1 MRIKGGHLQDA
12 LPLWRNPIAEKN
24 GMVIAMLSLIIDN
37 ENNLVWADTEA
48 QRLLGLPESGDKQGI
63 IRVFGSLPLYH
74 RIEQESFNYRWA
86 GQLKV
91 VLADGTRGNFHGR
104 ASWVTNER
112 WVFNQIFFEGS
123 LLDTGLSG
131 AADSDAEEFAVQ
143 PAQLRKVYEISTSI
157 NSNLDFQSICVDVTM
172 KAAEL
177 IGADRSLLYN
187 VTDQNIGVFAT
198 WNMTEQ
204 QRNLFCMVDFKHGII
219 KNCLRHRSP
228 VLVPAYS
235 VHPDWIPEI
244 YESLRFESFIL
255 YPLYAGQRLVGVL
268 ALFRR
273 EALRFGDR
281 HLMLLQMISN
291 QMAIAVLNAQ
301 TYSDMRNI
309 TNNLERELG
318 LKASQ
323 LRVSELALI
332 RKSNEL
338 AAVFDA
344 ITDALFVMDGNFVIR
359 EINQAGLGFAK
370 VSNSIGL
377 IGRSYCD
384 VVGRRYNCGN
394 CYLRQTLD
402 FGLPQTVEIEVDDRV
417 FTVTTYPVLDEE
429 GRTNQVVCALRDVT
443 IVRKKGAELIQS
455 QKMQAVGTLAA
466 GVAHEIRNPLGA
478 ISNYVYIL
486 EDQLLPQLV
495 KNSASDTPEIRETIS
510 GIRRLVERCET
521 VIRNLLDFS
530 RDKAPNISTFF
541 LRDVID
547 QILLLVGK
555 TAQKKKVG
563 IIVHGG
569 NSVQVTSDTGAMQH
583 ILFNLVLNAI
593 DAIESG
599 GTVNLRYAADKDGFS
614 IIVEDDGNGIEREH
628 LDKIFNP
635 FFTTKAP
642 DRGTGLGLYLVY
654 NEVKRLGGTITVESA
669 SGGPTKFTVHFMADG
684 KGEEDNGKR

>member
-1 MRIKGGHLQDA
+1 MI
-12 LPLWRNPIAEKN
+12 
-24 GMVIAMLSLIIDN
+24 MLSFIIDN
-37 ENNLVWADTEA
+37 DNNLVWADEQARQT
-48 QRLLGLPESGDKQGI
+48 LGLPERGNVDI
-63 IRVFGSLPLYH
+63 IAGVFGVTHLYQ

-86 GQLKV
+86 GQLEV
-91 VLADGTRGNFHGR
+91 VLPNGNSGTLQGR
-104 ASWVTNER
+104 ASWVTNELC
-112 WVFNQIFFEGS
+112 VFNQVFIEGALDDLELPATS
-123 LLDTGLSG
+123 LN
-131 AADSDAEEFAVQ
+131 DAEIFAVQ
-143 PAQLRKVYEISTSI
+143 TEQMRKVYEISTSI
-157 NSNLDFQSICVDVTM
+157 NSNLDFQSICIDVTR

-177 IGADRSLLYN
+177 VGAERSLLYN
-187 VTDQNIGVFAT
+187 VTDKEIGVFAT
-198 WNMTEQ
+198 WNMTAH
-204 QRNLFCMVDFKHGII
+204 QRNLFSMVDYQHGII
-219 KNCLRHRSP
+219 KNCLKHRSP
-228 VLVPAYS
+228 VLVAAYS
-235 VHPDWIPEI
+235 DHPDWIREI
-244 YESLRFESFIL
+244 YESLCFESFIL

-273 EALRFGDR
+273 DPLRFGDR

-309 TNNLERELG
+309 TTNLERELG
-318 LKASQ
+318 LKSSQ

-344 ITDALFVMDGNFVIR
+344 ITDALFVVDGNFVIR
-359 EINQAGLGFAK
+359 EVNQAGLSFAG
-370 VSNSIGL
+370 VTNTMELINST
-377 IGRSYCD
+377 YCEI
-384 VVGRRYNCGN
+384 VGQRYNCGN

-402 FGLPQTVEIEVDDRV
+402 QRLPQTVEIEVEDRIY
-417 FTVTTYPVLDEE
+417 TVTTYPVLDEE
-429 GRTNQVVCALRDVT
+429 GRANQVVCALRDVT
-443 IVRKKGAELIQS
+443 IVRRKGAELIQS

-486 EDQLLPQLV
+486 EEQMLPRTNQDFI
-495 KNSASDTPEIRETIS
+495 ADPAEIRETL
-510 GIRRLVERCET
+510 GCIRRLVERSET

-530 RDKAPNISTFF
+530 RDKAPNISTFP
-541 LRDVID
+541 LRSVID

-563 IIVHGG
+563 I
-569 NSVQVTSDTGAMQH
+569 SVYGDKNAQVTSDTGAMQH

-599 GTVNLRYAADKDGFS
+599 GAIAIRYSADPSGFT
-614 IIVEDDGNGIEREH
+614 ILVEDNGSGISREH
-628 LDKIFNP
+628 MEKIFNP

-654 NEVKRLGGTITVESA
+654 NEVRRLGGTISVESA
-669 SGGPTKFTVHFMADG
+669 PGGPTKFTVQFSAVR
-684 KGEEDNGKR
+684 KGENENGER

>member
-1 MRIKGGHLQDA
+1 MI
-12 LPLWRNPIAEKN
+12 
-24 GMVIAMLSLIIDN
+24 MLSFIIDN
-37 ENNLVWADTEA
+37 GNNLIWADEEA
-48 QRLLGLPESGDKQGI
+48 QQKLGLPEKGNVAVVTG
-63 IRVFGSLPLYH
+63 VFGLSHLYRH
-74 RIEQESFNYRWA
+74 IEEKSFNYRWA
-86 GQLKV
+86 GQLQ
-91 VLADGTRGNFHGR
+91 VLLPDGKQGQLHGS
-104 ASWVTNER
+104 ACWVTNDLC
-112 WVFNQIFFEGS
+112 VFNQIFIEGALDDDKVLGTS
-123 LLDTGLSG
+123 LN
-131 AADSDAEEFAVQ
+131 DSEIFAVQ
-143 PAQLRKVYEISTSI
+143 SSQMRKVYEISTSI
-157 NSNLDFQSICVDVTM
+157 NSNLDFQSICVDVTR

-177 IGADRSLLYN
+177 VGAERSLLYN
-187 VTDQNIGVFAT
+187 VTDKEIGVFAT
-198 WNMTEQ
+198 WNMTAH
-204 QRNLFCMVDFKHGII
+204 QRSLFCMVDYQHGII
-219 KNCLRHRSP
+219 KNCLKHRSP

-235 VHPDWIPEI
+235 DHPDWISEI
-244 YESLRFESFIL
+244 YESLCFESFIL

-273 EALRFGDR
+273 DPLRFGDR

-318 LKASQ
+318 LKSSQ

-344 ITDALFVMDGNFVIR
+344 ITDALFVVDGNFVIR
-359 EINQAGLGFAK
+359 EVNQAGLGFAG
-370 VSNSIGL
+370 VANTMELINST
-377 IGRSYCD
+377 YCE
-384 VVGRRYNCGN
+384 VVGHRYNCGN

-402 FGLPQTVEIEVDDRV
+402 QGLPQTVEIEVDDRI

-429 GRTNQVVCALRDVT
+429 GRANQVVCALRDVT

-486 EDQLLPQLV
+486 EEQMLPHPEQP
-495 KNSASDTPEIRETIS
+495 SAVDPAEIRETLG
-510 GIRRLVERCET
+510 GIRRLVERSET

-530 RDKAPNISTFF
+530 RDKTPNISTFP
-541 LRDVID
+541 LRNVID
-547 QILLLVGK
+547 QIILLVGK
-555 TAQKKKVG
+555 TAQKRKVE
-563 IIVHGG
+563 ITVHGDK
-569 NSVQVTSDTGAMQH
+569 NAQVTSDTGAMQH

-593 DAIESG
+593 DAIETN
-599 GTVNLRYAADKDGFS
+599 GTVEVRYTANKAGFT
-614 IIVEDDGNGIEREH
+614 IVVEDNGSGISQEH
-628 LDKIFNP
+628 MEKIFNP

-654 NEVKRLGGTITVESA
+654 NEVRRLGGTIGVESLP
-669 SGGPTKFTVHFMADG
+669 GGPTKFTVEFLTSSKGENHDG
-684 KGEEDNGKR
+684 KR

>member
-1 MRIKGGHLQDA
+1 
-12 LPLWRNPIAEKN
+12 
-24 GMVIAMLSLIIDN
+24 MLSFIIDN
-37 ENNLVWADTEA
+37 DNNLVWADEQARQT
-48 QRLLGLPESGDKQGI
+48 LGLPERGNIDIVAG
-63 IRVFGSLPLYH
+63 VFGLARLYQ

-91 VLADGTRGNFHGR
+91 VLPNGDPGMLQGR
-104 ASWVTNER
+104 ASWVTNELC
-112 WVFNQIFFEGS
+112 VFNQVFIEGALDDLELSATS
-123 LLDTGLSG
+123 LN
-131 AADSDAEEFAVQ
+131 DAEIFAVQ
-143 PAQLRKVYEISTSI
+143 TEQMRKVYEISTSI
-157 NSNLDFQSICVDVTM
+157 NSNLDFQSICVDVTR

-177 IGADRSLLYN
+177 VGAERSLLYN
-187 VTDQNIGVFAT
+187 VTDKEIGVFAT
-198 WNMTEQ
+198 WNMTVH
-204 QRNLFCMVDFKHGII
+204 QRNLFSMVDYQHGII
-219 KNCLRHRSP
+219 KNCLKHRSP
-228 VLVPAYS
+228 VLVAAYS
-235 VHPDWIPEI
+235 DHPDWIQEI
-244 YESLRFESFIL
+244 YESLCFESFIL

-273 EALRFGDR
+273 EPLRFGDR

-309 TNNLERELG
+309 TTNLERELG
-318 LKASQ
+318 LKSSQ

-344 ITDALFVMDGNFVIR
+344 ITDALFEVDGNFVIR
-359 EINQAGLGFAK
+359 EVNQAGLGFAG
-370 VSNSIGL
+370 VANTIEL
-377 IGRSYCD
+377 ITSSYCD
-384 VVGRRYNCGN
+384 IVGQRYNCGN

-402 FGLPQTVEIEVDDRV
+402 QRLPQTVEIEVEDRIY
-417 FTVTTYPVLDEE
+417 TVTTYPVLDEE
-429 GRTNQVVCALRDVT
+429 GRANQVVCALRDVT
-443 IVRKKGAELIQS
+443 IVRRKGAELIQS

-486 EDQLLPQLV
+486 EEQMLPRTNQEV
-495 KNSASDTPEIRETIS
+495 MADPAEIRETLG
-510 GIRRLVERCET
+510 GIRRLVERSET

-530 RDKAPNISTFF
+530 RDKAPNISTFP
-541 LRDVID
+541 LRSVID

-555 TAQKKKVG
+555 TAQKKKVE
-563 IIVHGG
+563 I
-569 NSVQVTSDTGAMQH
+569 SVYGDKNAQVTSDTCAMQH

-599 GTVNLRYAADKDGFS
+599 GAIAIRYSADSSGFT
-614 IIVEDDGNGIEREH
+614 ILVEDNGSGISREH
-628 LDKIFNP
+628 MEKIFNP

-654 NEVKRLGGTITVESA
+654 NEVRRLGGTISVESA
-669 SGGPTKFTVHFMADG
+669 PGGPTKFTVQFSAVR
-684 KGEEDNGKR
+684 KGENENGER

>member
-1 MRIKGGHLQDA
+1 
-12 LPLWRNPIAEKN
+12 
-24 GMVIAMLSLIIDN
+24 
-37 ENNLVWADTEA
+37 
-48 QRLLGLPESGDKQGI
+48 
-63 IRVFGSLPLYH
+63 
-74 RIEQESFNYRWA
+74 
-86 GQLKV
+86 
-91 VLADGTRGNFHGR
+91 
-104 ASWVTNER
+104 
-112 WVFNQIFFEGS
+112 
-123 LLDTGLSG
+123 
-131 AADSDAEEFAVQ
+131 
-143 PAQLRKVYEISTSI
+143 
-157 NSNLDFQSICVDVTM
+157 VD
-172 KAAEL
+172 
-177 IGADRSLLYN
+177 Y
-187 VTDQNIGVFAT
+187 Q
-198 WNMTEQ
+198 
-204 QRNLFCMVDFKHGII
+204 HGII
-219 KNCLRHRSP
+219 KNCLKHRSP
-228 VLVPAYS
+228 VLVTAYGI
-235 VHPDWIPEI
+235 HPDWIPEI
-244 YESLRFESFIL
+244 YEALCFESFIL

-273 EALRFGDR
+273 EPLRFSDR

-323 LRVSELALI
+323 LRMSELALI

-344 ITDALFVMDGNFVIR
+344 ITDALFVVDANFIIYEV
-359 EINQAGLGFAK
+359 NQAGLHFSGVA
-370 VSNSIGL
+370 NNMGL

-384 VVGRRYNCGN
+384 VVGRHYNCSN

-417 FTVTTYPVLDEE
+417 FAVTTYPVLDEE
-429 GRTNQVVCALRDVT
+429 GQANHVVCALRDVT

-486 EDQLLPQLV
+486 EEQMLPKTTTTETADV
-495 KNSASDTPEIRETIS
+495 AEIRSTLS
-510 GIRRLVERCET
+510 GIRRLVERSET

-555 TAQKKKVG
+555 TAQKKKVS
-563 IIVHGG
+563 INVQG
-569 NSVQVTSDTGAMQH
+569 NEKAHVTSDSGAMQH

-593 DAIESG
+593 DAIDG
-599 GTVNLRYAADKDGFS
+599 GGEINLRYFVDEEGFVL
-614 IIVEDDGNGIEREH
+614 IVEDNGSGISREH
-628 LDKIFNP
+628 MDKIFNP
-635 FFTTKAP
+635 FFTTKGP

-654 NEVKRLGGTITVESA
+654 NEVKRLRGTITVESVP
-669 SGGPTKFTVHFMADG
+669 GGPTKFTVHFGISGKDG
-684 KGEEDNGKR
+684 EWNGKR

>member
-1 MRIKGGHLQDA
+1 
-12 LPLWRNPIAEKN
+12 
-24 GMVIAMLSLIIDN
+24 
-37 ENNLVWADTEA
+37 
-48 QRLLGLPESGDKQGI
+48 
-63 IRVFGSLPLYH
+63 
-74 RIEQESFNYRWA
+74 
-86 GQLKV
+86 
-91 VLADGTRGNFHGR
+91 
-104 ASWVTNER
+104 
-112 WVFNQIFFEGS
+112 
-123 LLDTGLSG
+123 
-131 AADSDAEEFAVQ
+131 
-143 PAQLRKVYEISTSI
+143 
-157 NSNLDFQSICVDVTM
+157 
-172 KAAEL
+172 
-177 IGADRSLLYN
+177 
-187 VTDQNIGVFAT
+187 
-198 WNMTEQ
+198 MTES
-204 QRNLFCMVDFKHGII
+204 QRALFSMVDFQHGII
-219 KNCLRHRSP
+219 KNCLKNRSP

-235 VHPDWIPEI
+235 IHQDWIPEI
-244 YESLRFESFIL
+244 YEALCFESFIL

-273 EALRFGDR
+273 EPLHFGDR

-323 LRVSELALI
+323 LQVSELALV

-344 ITDALFVMDGNFVIR
+344 ITDALFVADGNFVIR
-359 EINQAGLGFAK
+359 DVNQAGLRFAG
-370 VSNSIGL
+370 VANTMGL
-377 IGRSYCD
+377 LNRSYCE
-384 VVGRRYNCGN
+384 VVGKRYNCGN

-402 FGLPQTVEIEVDDRV
+402 SGLPQTVEIEIDDRV

-429 GRTNQVVCALRDVT
+429 GKTNQVVCALRDVT

-455 QKMQAVGTLAA
+455 QKMQAVGILAA

-486 EDQLLPQLV
+486 EEQMLPRPEC
-495 KNSASDTPEIRETIS
+495 SAMVEPSEIRETLS
-510 GIRRLVERCET
+510 GIRRLVERSES

-530 RDKAPNISTFF
+530 RDKAPNISSFP
-541 LRDVID
+541 LRTVID

-555 TAQKKKVG
+555 TAQKKKVEIFVLG
-563 IIVHGG
+563 DP
-569 NSVQVTSDTGAMQH
+569 NATVTSDTGAMQH

-599 GTVNLRYAADKDGFS
+599 GVIEVRYSSDESGFWLV
-614 IIVEDDGNGIEREH
+614 VEDNGSGIAREH
-628 LDKIFNP
+628 MEKIFNP

-654 NEVKRLGGTITVESA
+654 NEVRRLGGTISVESVL
-669 SGGPTKFTVHFMADG
+669 GGPTKFTVQFLTGG
-684 KGEEDNGKR
+684 KEDNDNGKR

>member
-1 MRIKGGHLQDA
+1 MVLGFIFD
-12 LPLWRNPIAEKN
+12 NAE
-24 GMVIAMLSLIIDN
+24 
-37 ENNLVWADTEA
+37 NLVWANEEA
-48 QRLLGLPESGDKQGI
+48 RRILGLPAQGDRKI
-63 IRVFGSLPLYH
+63 VAATFGSSHIYH
-74 RIEQESFNYRWA
+74 QIEQEAFNYRWA
-86 GQLKV
+86 GS
-91 VLADGTRGNFHGR
+91 LAVILPNGETTLLLGR

-112 WVFNQIFFEGS
+112 CVFNQIFLEGTLNAGEPFE
-123 LLDTGLSG
+123 DSG
-131 AADSDAEEFAVQ
+131 NEAEVFAVQ

-157 NSNLDFQSICVDVTM
+157 NSNLDFQSICVDVTR

-177 IGADRSLLYN
+177 VGADRSLLYN
-187 VTDQNIGVFAT
+187 VTDKEIGVFAT
-198 WNMTEQ
+198 WNMTES
-204 QRNLFCMVDFKHGII
+204 QRALFSMVDFQHGII
-219 KNCLRHRSP
+219 KNCLKNRSP

-235 VHPDWIPEI
+235 IHQDWIPEI
-244 YESLRFESFIL
+244 YEALCFESFIL

-273 EALRFGDR
+273 EPLHFGDR

-323 LRVSELALI
+323 LQVSELALV

-344 ITDALFVMDGNFVIR
+344 ITDALFVADGNFVIR
-359 EINQAGLGFAK
+359 DVNQAGLRFAG
-370 VSNSIGL
+370 VANTMGL
-377 IGRSYCD
+377 LNRSYCE
-384 VVGRRYNCGN
+384 VVGKRYNCGN

-402 FGLPQTVEIEVDDRV
+402 SGLPQTVEIEIDDRV

-429 GRTNQVVCALRDVT
+429 GKTNQVVCALRDVT

-455 QKMQAVGTLAA
+455 QKMQAVGILAA

-486 EDQLLPQLV
+486 EEQMLPRPEC
-495 KNSASDTPEIRETIS
+495 SAMVEPSEIRETLS
-510 GIRRLVERCET
+510 GIRRLVERSES

-530 RDKAPNISTFF
+530 RDKAPNISSFP
-541 LRDVID
+541 LRTVID

-555 TAQKKKVG
+555 TAQKKKVEIFVLG
-563 IIVHGG
+563 DP
-569 NSVQVTSDTGAMQH
+569 NATVTSDTGAMQH

-599 GTVNLRYAADKDGFS
+599 GVIEVRYSSDESGFWLV
-614 IIVEDDGNGIEREH
+614 VEDNGSGIAREH
-628 LDKIFNP
+628 MEKIFNP

-654 NEVKRLGGTITVESA
+654 NEVRRLGGTISVESVL
-669 SGGPTKFTVHFMADG
+669 GGPTKFTVQFLTGG
-684 KGEEDNGKR
+684 KEDNDNGKR

>member
-1 MRIKGGHLQDA
+1 
-12 LPLWRNPIAEKN
+12 
-24 GMVIAMLSLIIDN
+24 MVLGFIFDN
-37 ENNLVWADTEA
+37 ADTLVWANEEA
-48 QRLLGLPESGDKQGI
+48 RRILGLPEQCDRKI
-63 IRVFGSLPLYH
+63 VAATFGSSHIYH
-74 RIEQESFNYRWA
+74 QIEQEAFNYRWA
-86 GQLKV
+86 GNLSVILPNGDRTQL
-91 VLADGTRGNFHGR
+91 LGR

-112 WVFNQIFFEGS
+112 CVFNQIFLEGT
-123 LLDTGLSG
+123 LN
-131 AADSDAEEFAVQ
+131 AEELFESSDNEAEVFAVQ

-157 NSNLDFQSICVDVTM
+157 NSNLDFQSICVDVTR

-177 IGADRSLLYN
+177 VGADRSLLYN
-187 VTDQNIGVFAT
+187 VTDKEIGVFAT
-198 WNMTEQ
+198 WNMTES
-204 QRNLFCMVDFKHGII
+204 QRALFSMVDFQHGII
-219 KNCLRHRSP
+219 KNCLKNRSP

-235 VHPDWIPEI
+235 IHQDWIPEI
-244 YESLRFESFIL
+244 YEALCFESFIL

-268 ALFRR
+268 ALFRK
-273 EALRFGDR
+273 EPLRFGDR

-318 LKASQ
+318 MKASQ
-323 LRVSELALI
+323 LQVSELALV

-344 ITDALFVMDGNFVIR
+344 ITDALFVADGNFVIR
-359 EINQAGLGFAK
+359 DVNQAGLRFAG
-370 VSNSIGL
+370 VSNTMGL
-377 IGRSYCD
+377 LNRSYCEI
-384 VVGRRYNCGN
+384 VGKRYNCGN

-402 FGLPQTVEIEVDDRV
+402 SGLPQTVEIEIDDRV

-429 GRTNQVVCALRDVT
+429 GKTNQVVCALRDVT

-486 EDQLLPQLV
+486 EEQMLPRPER
-495 KNSASDTPEIRETIS
+495 SAMVEPSEIRETLS
-510 GIRRLVERCET
+510 GIRRLVERSET

-530 RDKAPNISTFF
+530 RDKAPNISSFP
-541 LRDVID
+541 LRTVID

-555 TAQKKKVG
+555 TAQKKKVEIYVRG
-563 IIVHGG
+563 DP
-569 NSVQVTSDTGAMQH
+569 NATVTSDTGAMQH

-599 GTVNLRYAADKDGFS
+599 GAIEVRYSSDESGFWLV
-614 IIVEDDGNGIEREH
+614 VEDNGGGIAREH
-628 LDKIFNP
+628 MEKIFNP

-654 NEVKRLGGTITVESA
+654 NEVRRLGGTISVESA
-669 SGGPTKFTVHFMADG
+669 PGGPTKFTVQFLTNG
-684 KGEEDNGKR
+684 KEDNDDVKR

>member
-1 MRIKGGHLQDA
+1 
-12 LPLWRNPIAEKN
+12 
-24 GMVIAMLSLIIDN
+24 MLRLIFDN
-37 ENNLVWADTEA
+37 ENQLDWANRAA
-48 QRLLGLPESGDKQGI
+48 QTALGLPEAGNSSQLAK
-63 IRVFGSLPLYH
+63 VFGVDSLYR
-74 RIEQESFNYRWA
+74 RIECEAFNYRWS
-86 GQLKV
+86 GE
-91 VLADGTRGNFHGR
+91 LAVSLPDGSRTRFFGR

-112 WVFNQIFFEGS
+112 WVFNQIFLEGEM
-123 LLDTGLSG
+123 
-131 AADSDAEEFAVQ
+131 ADSAAELTGNVEGEVFALQ
-143 PAQLRKVYEISTSI
+143 PDQLRKVYEISTSI
-157 NSNLDFQSICVDVTM
+157 NSNLDFQSICTDVTM

-177 IGADRSLLYN
+177 VGADRSLLYN
-187 VTDQNIGVFAT
+187 VTDKDIGVFST
-198 WNMTEQ
+198 WNMAEEQ
-204 QRNLFCMVDFKHGII
+204 RRLFSMVDFQHGII

-244 YESLRFESFIL
+244 YRALDFESFIL
-255 YPLYAGQRLVGVL
+255 YPLYADQRLVGVL
-268 ALFRR
+268 ALFQTKP
-273 EALRFGDR
+273 LQFGDR

-301 TYSDMRNI
+301 TYSDMRHI
-309 TNNLERELG
+309 TMNLERELG
-318 LKASQ
+318 FKSSQ
-323 LRVSELALI
+323 LRISELALI

-344 ITDALFVMDGNFVIR
+344 ITDALFVVDGNFTILEV
-359 EINQAGLGFAK
+359 NQAGLLFAS
-370 VSNSIGL
+370 VEHLSQL
-377 IGRSYCD
+377 IGRPYCE
-384 VVGRRYNCGN
+384 VVGRRYDCGI

-402 FGLPQTVEIEVDDRV
+402 SSFPQAVEIEMDDRV

-429 GRTNQVVCALRDVT
+429 GRANQVVCALRDVT

-486 EDQLLPQLV
+486 EEQLLPQSITV
-495 KNSASDTPEIRETIS
+495 ETEEKAEIRAAIG
-510 GIRRLVERCET
+510 GIRRLVERSET

-530 RDKAPNISTFF
+530 RDKAPNISSFL
-541 LRDVID
+541 LRDVIE

-555 TAQKKKVG
+555 TAQKKKVQ
-563 IIVHGG
+563 IH
-569 NSVQVTSDTGAMQH
+569 VQGPDQAPVVSDSGAMQH

-593 DAIESG
+593 DAIEDG
-599 GTVNLRYAADKDGFS
+599 GNVEIKYALSETGFV
-614 IIVEDDGNGIEREH
+614 IIVEDDGNGICREH

-654 NEVKRLGGTITVESA
+654 NEVKRLGGTITVESVA
-669 SGGPTKFTVHFMADG
+669 GGPTRFTVRLENGG
-684 KGEEDNGKR
+684 KGERCDDKR

>member
-1 MRIKGGHLQDA
+1 
-12 LPLWRNPIAEKN
+12 
-24 GMVIAMLSLIIDN
+24 MLRLIFDN
-37 ENNLVWADTEA
+37 ENQLDWANRAA
-48 QRLLGLPESGDKQGI
+48 QTALGLPEAGNASQLGK
-63 IRVFGSLPLYH
+63 VFGVDSLYR
-74 RIEQESFNYRWA
+74 RIEREAFNYRWS
-86 GQLKV
+86 GE
-91 VLADGTRGNFHGR
+91 LAVYLPDGSRKRFFGR

-112 WVFNQIFFEGS
+112 WVFNQIFLEGEM
-123 LLDTGLSG
+123 
-131 AADSDAEEFAVQ
+131 ADSAAELTGNVEGEVFALQ
-143 PAQLRKVYEISTSI
+143 PDQLRKVYEISTSI
-157 NSNLDFQSICVDVTM
+157 NSNLDFQSICTDVTM

-177 IGADRSLLYN
+177 VGADRSLLYN
-187 VTDQNIGVFAT
+187 VTDKDIGVFST
-198 WNMTEQ
+198 WNMAEEQ
-204 QRNLFCMVDFKHGII
+204 RRLFSMVDFQHGII

-244 YESLRFESFIL
+244 YRALDFESFIL
-255 YPLYAGQRLVGVL
+255 YPLYADQRLVGVL
-268 ALFRR
+268 ALFQTKP
-273 EALRFGDR
+273 LQFGDR

-301 TYSDMRNI
+301 TYSDMRHI
-309 TNNLERELG
+309 TMNLERELG
-318 LKASQ
+318 FKSSQ
-323 LRVSELALI
+323 LRISELALI

-344 ITDALFVMDGNFVIR
+344 ITDALFVVDGNFTILEV
-359 EINQAGLGFAK
+359 NQAGLLFAS
-370 VSNSIGL
+370 VEHLSQL
-377 IGRSYCD
+377 IGRPYCE
-384 VVGRRYNCGN
+384 VVGRRYDCGI

-402 FGLPQTVEIEVDDRV
+402 SSFPQAVEIEMDDRV

-429 GRTNQVVCALRDVT
+429 GRANQVVCALRDVT

-486 EDQLLPQLV
+486 EEQLLPQSITV
-495 KNSASDTPEIRETIS
+495 ETEEKAEIRAAIG
-510 GIRRLVERCET
+510 GIRRLVERSET

-530 RDKAPNISTFF
+530 RDKAPNISSFL
-541 LRDVID
+541 LRDVIE

-555 TAQKKKVG
+555 TAQKKKVQ
-563 IIVHGG
+563 IH
-569 NSVQVTSDTGAMQH
+569 VQGPDQAPVVSDSGAMQH

-593 DAIESG
+593 DAIEDG
-599 GTVNLRYAADKDGFS
+599 GNVEIKYALSETGFV
-614 IIVEDDGNGIEREH
+614 IIVEDDGNGICREH

-654 NEVKRLGGTITVESA
+654 NEVKRLGGTITVESVA
-669 SGGPTKFTVHFMADG
+669 GGPTRFTVRLENGG
-684 KGEEDNGKR
+684 KGERCDDKR